1 MLKRHD
7 KKQTPQDTRKQREED
22 ERVAFLPPGLINHG
36 NTCFM
41 NSTLQG
47 VSKDRSECI
56 VNTHIYST
64 APLQLIATSL
74 LHELIRDGRLPPPFH
89 DIAGTSIMSKR
100 SPLLTNGRGG
110 ENQQNAVDGMALGDQ
125 FVNILQRAW
134 GVQHERERQN
144 LSPK

>member
-7 KKQTPQDTRKQREED
+7 KKQTPQDTRKQREE
-22 ERVAFLPPGLINHG
+22 EEKIAFLPPGLVNHG

-64 APLQLIATSL
+64 ASLQLIATSL

-110 ENQQNAVDGMALGDQ
+110 ENYQNAVDGMALGDQ